1 MSSADA
7 EGLTLYIPLIKGLL
21 FLTKF
26 ASKALHERS
35 AKIKANANF
44 VIDVPRRANRWGGGD
59 LPCSC
64 LKIEKKCPDLGKKG
78 PNCVHPWLDSSIPN
92 VILRVSRRKSSKIL
106 PGGTFFSCVFDE
118 KFIEVP

>member
-1 MSSADA
+1 MQILL
-7 EGLTLYIPLIKGLL
+7 LTCPGAQIGG
-21 FLTKF
+21 
-26 ASKALHERS
+26 ER
-35 AKIKANANF
+35 
-44 VIDVPRRANRWGGGD
+44 GD